1 MIVIVG
7 AGICGLAA
15 AYELSRRGEPAV
27 VFERGEP
34 FAEQSA
40 GLARIFRIAHRRP
53 TLCGLAMQARDGW
66 QRWETEFG
74 AGRLLGTEG
83 FIAAGAPD
91 DTAAAM
97 DDAGAVYS
105 WLDRSEIAARIPFA
119 AAPWETAVFDPLGG
133 SLRIRRALSALA
145 RRAVIRRGEVVAVAD
160 DGATTL
166 ADGTVMRADRVLVC
180 AGVQTPALFGPLG
193 VEFAPHTRF
202 TYEGADATG
211 AACLSAPEGYGL
223 PLGSTGHWA
232 FGQEVP
238 DPATVRVLFPSLS
251 PVGQVDCVTARAA
264 WLDSGG
270 DGWTVARRGRVVAFV
285 GSNLMKFGP
294 LLGEL
299 LAQATLSDELPSELT
314 LGYPPRTAAA
324 TACGASHCG
333 KWPTPS
339 SFVTSRRGRATVA
352 CSRTWRPDT
361 GSSSPHTRR
370 SGPSQLAKAF
380 SHRR

>member
-15 AYELSRRGEPAV
+15 AHELARRGERAV

-53 TLCGLAMQARDGW
+53 ALCGLAMKARDGW
-66 QRWETEFG
+66 LRWETEFG
-74 AGRLLGTEG
+74 AGRLLGAEG
-83 FIAAGAPD
+83 FIAAGAPAD
-91 DTAAAM
+91 IAATAAAM
-97 DDAGAVYS
+97 DDAGAVCS
-105 WLDRSEIAARIPFA
+105 WLDRSEIAGRIPFV

-133 SLRIRRALSALA
+133 SLRIRRALIALA
-145 RRAVIRRGEVVAVAD
+145 RRVVIKRDEVVSVAD

-166 ADGTVMRADRVLVC
+166 ANGIVVQADRVLVC
-180 AGVQTPALFGPLG
+180 AGVETPALFGPLG

-223 PLGSTGHWA
+223 PLGSTGRWA
-232 FGQEVP
+232 FGQEVA
-238 DPATVRVLFPSLS
+238 DPATVRALFPSLS
-251 PVGQVDCVTARAA
+251 PVGRVDCVTARAP

-270 DGWTVARRGRVVAFV
+270 DGWTAAHRGRVVAFV

-299 LAQATLSDELPSELT
+299 LAQAVLSDGLPSELA
-314 LGYPPRTAAA
+314 LG
-324 TACGASHCG
+324 
-333 KWPTPS
+333 
-339 SFVTSRRGRATVA
+339 
-352 CSRTWRPDT
+352 
-361 GSSSPHTRR
+361 
-370 SGPSQLAKAF
+370 
-380 SHRR
+380 

>member
-1 MIVIVG
+1 VIVIIG

-15 AYELSRRGEPAV
+15 AYELSRRGERAT

-53 TLCGLAMQARDGW
+53 ALCRLALQARVGW
-66 QRWETEFG
+66 QRWEAEFG
-74 AGRLLGTEG
+74 AGRLLGSEG
-83 FIAAGAPD
+83 FVAVGAD
-91 DTAAAM
+91 KDTAAAM
-97 DDAGAVYS
+97 TNAGAAFS
-105 WLDRSEIAARIPFA
+105 WFDRSEIAARIPFL
-119 AAPWETAVFDPLGG
+119 AAPWETGVFDPLGG

-145 RRAVIRRGEVVAVAD
+145 QRAAISRAEVVSVAD
-160 DGATTL
+160 DGTTTL
-166 ADGTVMRADRVLVC
+166 ADGTAVRGRRVLIC

-193 VEFAPHTRF
+193 VEFGPHTRF
-202 TYEGADATG
+202 TYEGAHATG

-223 PLGSTGHWA
+223 PLGSTGRWA

-238 DPATVRVLFPSLS
+238 DPATVRALFPALT
-251 PVGQVDCVTARAA
+251 PVGRVDCVTARAP

-299 LAQATLSDELPSELT
+299 LAQAVLSDELPGDLIPEER
-314 LGYPPRTAAA
+314 PPR
-324 TACGASHCG
+324 
-333 KWPTPS
+333 
-339 SFVTSRRGRATVA
+339 
-352 CSRTWRPDT
+352 
-361 GSSSPHTRR
+361 
-370 SGPSQLAKAF
+370 
-380 SHRR
+380 